1 MAVYSAFDWDVHLRV
16 WNIGVVNVYRRV
28 AVSVEDLS
36 GSSIST
42 ARVVVK
48 NTNDNSDARNA
59 VGDFD
64 ENLLIFKGTS
74 SSTGFVYPTPVNNY
88 QDKSV
93 YVYDY
98 NYISEK
104 RENID
109 LRVNAF
115 ENTFI
120 LKDDTNISQTTQATV
135 DAYTELETLDKLY
148 DRAKSWKMESA
159 NIHYPS
165 LSLLPISANGS
176 ILDLDSR
183 NLTIDATATSPFAI
197 DKNTHTITIKA
208 SILKRG
214 TKFTSITTTGTISTA
229 NSATIEFGFIDGGGT
244 QKYLE
249 LTGLASA
256 DVSVEDNVPATPVS
270 LGSVTNQ
277 TGTYKLLFT
286 APTDASNTVIEV
298 TRTGYTSW
306 TEQFP
311 ENDLSMT
318 RAITQYQTTQLAER
332 QIDMLNYAHRILQK
346 EEAINATLNV
356 TTPTVTVTN
365 TITSTSSPTSEA
377 NQLAIL
383 NVL

>member
-115 ENTFI
+115 
-120 LKDDTNISQTTQATV
+120 
-135 DAYTELETLDKLY
+135 
-148 DRAKSWKMESA
+148 
-159 NIHYPS
+159 
-165 LSLLPISANGS
+165 
-176 ILDLDSR
+176 
-183 NLTIDATATSPFAI
+183 
-197 DKNTHTITIKA
+197 
-208 SILKRG
+208 
-214 TKFTSITTTGTISTA
+214 
-229 NSATIEFGFIDGGGT
+229 
-244 QKYLE
+244 
-249 LTGLASA
+249 
-256 DVSVEDNVPATPVS
+256 
-270 LGSVTNQ
+270 
-277 TGTYKLLFT
+277 
-286 APTDASNTVIEV
+286 
-298 TRTGYTSW
+298 
-306 TEQFP
+306 
-311 ENDLSMT
+311 
-318 RAITQYQTTQLAER
+318 
-332 QIDMLNYAHRILQK
+332 
-346 EEAINATLNV
+346 
-356 TTPTVTVTN
+356 
-365 TITSTSSPTSEA
+365 
-377 NQLAIL
+377 
-383 NVL
+383 

>member
-48 NTNDNSDARNA
+48 NTNDNSDASNA

-64 ENLLIFKGTS
+64 ENLLIFKGSS

-135 DAYTELETLDKLY
+135 DAYTELETLD
-148 DRAKSWKMESA
+148 
-159 NIHYPS
+159 
-165 LSLLPISANGS
+165 
-176 ILDLDSR
+176 
-183 NLTIDATATSPFAI
+183 
-197 DKNTHTITIKA
+197 
-208 SILKRG
+208 
-214 TKFTSITTTGTISTA
+214 
-229 NSATIEFGFIDGGGT
+229 
-244 QKYLE
+244 
-249 LTGLASA
+249 
-256 DVSVEDNVPATPVS
+256 
-270 LGSVTNQ
+270 
-277 TGTYKLLFT
+277 
-286 APTDASNTVIEV
+286 
-298 TRTGYTSW
+298 
-306 TEQFP
+306 
-311 ENDLSMT
+311 
-318 RAITQYQTTQLAER
+318 
-332 QIDMLNYAHRILQK
+332 
-346 EEAINATLNV
+346 
-356 TTPTVTVTN
+356 
-365 TITSTSSPTSEA
+365 
-377 NQLAIL
+377 
-383 NVL
+383 